1 MTTKS
6 RRNEARLSMAAENY
20 LLSIFHLE
28 ERGIRVTSSHLAEQL
43 KRVPEG
49 EGLGTSLPSV
59 SGMLRRMNRE
69 GLSGSAPNN
78 EIVLT
83 AKGRRL
89 AESMVR
95 RHRLAERMVVD
106 IFGLDLERAHIEAH
120 RLEHAISSELEEKI
134 RERLQNPKT
143 CPFGHPIPGSGYV
156 AARGSIPLSS
166 AVPDQRVI
174 IDRVPEDDQAL
185 LEYFVE
191 AGLLPGNTVEVLEAE
206 AFRGVIKLLCDESE
220 VVLGYEVAER
230 LWVLASAD

>member
-1 MTTKS
+1 M
-6 RRNEARLSMAAENY
+6 
-20 LLSIFHLE
+20 
-28 ERGIRVTSSHLAEQL
+28 
-43 KRVPEG
+43 
-49 EGLGTSLPSV
+49 
-59 SGMLRRMNRE
+59 

-83 AKGRRL
+83 ARGRRL

-106 IFGLDLERAHIEAH
+106 ILGLDLDMAHIEAH
-120 RLEHAISSELEEKI
+120 RLEHAISSDLEERI
-134 RERLQNPKT
+134 RERLQDPKT

-156 AARGSIPLSS
+156 AAKDSVPLSTS
-166 AVPDQRVI
+166 GPGQAVA

-191 AGLLPGNTVEVLEAE
+191 TGLLPGKVVEVLESA
-206 AFRGVIKLLCDESE
+206 AFRGVIKLLCDKSE

-230 LWVLASAD
+230 IWVRPTTG